1 MVWRKYCGIL
11 MACALMSGS
20 LYGCAGTKEDDTQ
33 TKTTAKET
41 AQVSGKETAAE
52 PGDAN
57 TVTEDGADGTQ
68 EKTGTEAE
76 DVGRDEKL
84 ATKAQG
90 AGADEKT
97 ATGAQGAGADEKTGT
112 EAQAG
117 NGSSAVS
124 LTFWTYPVGGFE
136 DEKQVQDLVDDFC
149 KEYPDVSVDVHV
161 LDYSTGD
168 DEIAKAIESGEMPDL
183 VFEGPERLVANW
195 GSKGLMVPL
204 DDLWEEESARD
215 MYIKVSSACRNL
227 GGTYYEYPLGMMVHI
242 MALNRDVFEKADAL
256 QYLDEETGT
265 WKSEDFE
272 KAVSAVHDYLL
283 EEGDKDGTVCVV
295 YCKDQGGDQ
304 GTRALVTNYNSGLFT
319 NDSHT
324 EYTLNSDE
332 NIQSMKQ
339 IVALTGSGLA
349 FDDKKDGGDE
359 ITEFCEGN
367 VPMTLCWNC
376 SVEKAHPD
384 VEFEILP
391 VTFPSD
397 DGIPELCGGIYG
409 FGIFD
414 NKDTKKIEAAK
425 DFIRFF
431 TSDPDEYKKTVRMA
445 SAFPVMDNLQGE
457 ELSDIYEDDEVMDQY
472 VRFMQYFGDYYQVV
486 PGWPEARTAWFKML
500 QELGA
505 GADVEET
512 VASYDEIVD
521 EALEKAV
528 ESNRE

>member
-11 MACALMSGS
+11 LVCALTAGS
-20 LYGCAGTKEDDTQ
+20 LYGCAGTKEEDTQ
-33 TKTTAKET
+33 TGTTAKET
-41 AQVSGKETAAE
+41 TQDSDKETAAE
-52 PGDAN
+52 SGDAKI
-57 TVTEDGADGTQ
+57 VTEAQADGP
-68 EKTGTEAE
+68 EGKTGTEAE
-76 DVGRDEKL
+76 AGGSDEK
-84 ATKAQG
+84 AVTEAQE
-90 AGADEKT
+90 AGADEK
-97 ATGAQGAGADEKTGT
+97 AAT

-124 LTFWTYPVGGFE
+124 LSFWTYPVGGFE

-149 KEYPDVSVDVHV
+149 REYPDVSVDVRV

-195 GSKGLMVPL
+195 GNKGLMIPL

-227 GGTYYEYPLGMMVHI
+227 AGTYYEYPLGMMVHT
-242 MALNRDVFEKADAL
+242 MALNRDVFEEADAL

-272 KAVSAVHDYLL
+272 KAVSAIHDYLL
-283 EEGDKDGTVCVV
+283 EEGDKDGTACVV

-304 GTRALVTNYNSGLFT
+304 GTRALITNYNSGLFT

-332 NIQSMKQ
+332 NILSMKQ
-339 IVALTGSGLA
+339 IVSLTENGLV
-349 FDDKKDGGDE
+349 FDDKKNGGDE

-384 VEFEILP
+384 ADFEILP
-391 VTFPSD
+391 MTFPSD

-414 NKDTKKIEAAK
+414 SKDTKKIEAAK

-431 TSDPDEYKKTVRMA
+431 TSNPEEYKKAVRMA
-445 SAFPVMDNLQGE
+445 SAFPVMDSLQGE
-457 ELSDIYEDDEVMDQY
+457 ELSNIYEDDEVMDQY

-500 QELGA
+500 QELGT

-521 EALEKAV
+521 EALEKATN
-528 ESNRE
+528 SNRE